1 MKQSFTHAILL
12 LIVAIATFGF
22 TVFNDQGKI
31 HLKVTREEN
40 GEKSVFKKTYESMEA
55 LKADSELKAFD
66 VMVEK
71 WATEEEIDAHAFDMK
86 SADGNKIVIKKRMG
100 GEEEFTWTS
109 EDGEEVEKIIKLKGD
124 GNWTS
129 DDGDTHLIIKKKD
142 GKTEVI
148 DIKEDKVIIIKSEDG
163 EQNITMKIDGD
174 GEHKM
179 IWVDEDGKTTELT
192 DQKIEELVQAQKEDE
207 AEINITKEVEVIT
220 SNDEEGTH
228 KVIIK
233 KEGDEDSEM
242 EIEIEEAIENDGE
255 TVNKKVW
262 ITKDGEKVE
271 LEGDNSFEFEE
282 EGKKMKIIVTD
293 ETLESADFSGGK
305 SKGDKAMFFVKKDA
319 EASNQYMNVNIEE
332 ENGESFINIDIK
344 RNAPLNVTISDI
356 SKADAS
362 LQDVSFSLKNNLKPS
377 DLNYYP
383 NPSSGKFNLKFNL
396 NQKGEVTVKVMDII
410 GKEVYKET
418 VLDFNGIYDNQ
429 LDLTGHEKGVY
440 VLQILQ
446 NKKALSRKILIE

>member
-1 MKQSFTHAILL
+1 MKQAFTHAILL
-12 LIVAIATFGF
+12 LIAAIATFGF
-22 TVFNDQGKI
+22 TVFNDEGKV

-40 GEKSVFKKTYESMEA
+40 GEKSVFEKSYESMEA

-66 VMVEK
+66 ILVEK
-71 WATEEEIDAHAFDMK
+71 WATEEGIKAHGFDTK
-86 SADGNKIVIKKRMG
+86 SADGKKVIIKKRID

-109 EDGEEVEKIIKLKGD
+109 EDGEEVEKIIQMKGD
-124 GNWTS
+124 GEWTS
-129 DDGDTHLIIKKKD
+129 DDDDKHMIIKKKD

-148 DIKEDKVIIIKSEDG
+148 DIKEEKIIKIKSEDG
-163 EQNITMKIDGD
+163 EQNITMKIEGD
-174 GEHKM
+174 SQHKM

-192 DQKIEELVQAQKEDE
+192 DEKIEEMVQAHKEDG
-207 AEINITKEVEVIT
+207 ADVNITKRVEVIT
-220 SNDEEGTH
+220 SSDEEGTH

-233 KEGDEDSEM
+233 KDGNEDSEM
-242 EIEIEEAIENDGE
+242 EIEIEEAVENDGE

-271 LEGDNSFEFEE
+271 LEGDNTFEFEN

-293 ETLESADFSGGK
+293 EAMETADFSGGK
-305 SKGDKAMFFVKKDA
+305 FEGEKARVFVEKGA
-319 EASNQYMNVNIEE
+319 EAGKQYMNVNIEE

-344 RNAPLNVTISDI
+344 RNASMNVTISDI

-383 NPSSGKFNLKFNL
+383 NPSTGKFNLKFNL
-396 NQKGEVTVKVMDII
+396 EQKGEVTVKVMDIL

-418 VLDFNGIYDNQ
+418 ILDFGGMYDNE
-429 LDLTGHEKGVY
+429 LNLTGHEKGVY

>member
-1 MKQSFTHAILL
+1 MKQAFTHAILL
-12 LIVAIATFGF
+12 LIAAIATFGF
-22 TVFNDQGKI
+22 TVFNDEGKV

-40 GEKSVFKKTYESMEA
+40 GEKSVYEKSYESMEA

-66 VMVEK
+66 VLVEK
-71 WATEEEIDAHAFDMK
+71 WATEERIEPHGSDMK
-86 SADGNKIVIKKRMG
+86 SADGKKVIIKRRID

-109 EDGEEVEKIIKLKGD
+109 EDGEEVEKIIQMKGD
-124 GNWTS
+124 GEWTS
-129 DDGDTHLIIKKKD
+129 DDGDTHVIIKKKD

-148 DIKEDKVIIIKSEDG
+148 DIKEDKVIKIKSEDG
-163 EQNITMKIDGD
+163 EQNITMKIEGN
-174 GEHKM
+174 GKHKM

-192 DQKIEELVQAQKEDE
+192 DEKIEEIVQAHKDDDSDV
-207 AEINITKEVEVIT
+207 NITRKVEVIT
-220 SNDEEGTH
+220 SNDEEGAH

-233 KEGDEDSEM
+233 KDGDEDSEM
-242 EIEIEEAIENDGE
+242 EIEIEEAVENDGE

-271 LEGDNSFEFEE
+271 LEGDNTFEFED

-293 ETLESADFSGGK
+293 ESMETADFSGGK
-305 SKGDKAMFFVKKDA
+305 FEGEKAMVFVKKGA
-319 EASNQYMNVNIEE
+319 EASKQYMNVNIEE

-344 RNAPLNVTISDI
+344 RNASMNVTISDI

-396 NQKGEVTVKVMDII
+396 EQKGEVTVKVMDIL

-418 VLDFNGIYDNQ
+418 ILDFGGMYDNK
-429 LDLTGHEKGVY
+429 LNLTGHEKGVY